1 MIASRDNDM
10 KLGPITKPWKCDD
23 EKKQG
28 SVMIKKRQWCHSNL
42 WPIWSNLEAGF

>member
-1 MIASRDNDM
+1 MIASSDNDM

-28 SVMIKKRQWCHSNL
+28 SVMMKEKAMVS
-42 WPIWSNLEAGF
+42 F